1 MGKIEAADEI
11 PQCTNKRE
19 ERKDLNTEI
28 AEEAHRDHRD
38 VRFKNSSEAERIAD
52 AEEFVGFGGGDAGV
66 GGEAVEVVEAGAG
79 GPGRKGGFAELGEA
93 FLEAFEDFAGLGIAR
108 RNGAAGA
115 GIAALEI
122 YFADFEADYA
132 ALVFA
137 EELIFPEG
145 GDAVDFERGAE
156 ALADF
161 VESDPRKTLRRW
173 AEPLNHRFEGGG
185 GDDGGAAGDGVVGEA
200 VFGVADQNL
209 LLEEDAEPFG
219 GVIVGA
225 GEGKGARGDFAAI
238 AGDGEGDFAKVG
250 RVGGADEMDRGGALA
265 VHPLA
270 VNGEEGP
277 GAIEGEAAGEADAG
291 FGDGDGVEGFDGVE
305 ADVDEVGRELRRGH
319 GKSLAEDGSNE
330 VMR

>member
-1 MGKIEAADEI
+1 
-11 PQCTNKRE
+11 
-19 ERKDLNTEI
+19 
-28 AEEAHRDHRD
+28 
-38 VRFKNSSEAERIAD
+38 
-52 AEEFVGFGGGDAGV
+52 
-66 GGEAVEVVEAGAG
+66 VVEAGAG
-79 GPGRKGGFAELGEA
+79 GPGREGGFTELVEV

-122 YFADFEADYA
+122 YLADFEADYA

-145 GDAVDFERGAE
+145 RDAVDFERGAE

-173 AEPLNHRFEGGG
+173 PEPLNYRFEGGG

-200 VFGVADQNL
+200 VFGVADQDL

-219 GVIVGA
+219 GVFVGTRE
-225 GEGKGARGDFAAI
+225 GEGSFGDFAAI
-238 AGDGEGDFAKVG
+238 AGDGEGDFAEVG
-250 RVGGADEMDRGGALA
+250 GVGGADEMDGGGALA

-270 VNGEEGP
+270 VDGEEGP
-277 GAIEGEAAGEADAG
+277 GAIEGEAAGGTDAG
-291 FGDGDGVEGFDGVE
+291 FGDGDGIERFDGVE
-305 ADVDEVGRELRRGH
+305 ADVDDVGRELRRGH
-319 GKSLAEDGSNE
+319 FRSLAEERGKE
-330 VMR
+330 VRK